1 MIYLSLYF
9 FGTRI
14 FYTFLNQFFMTIKR
28 NILYFTITGI
38 FASLIGAYLVMAHG
52 GHGDDEA
59 ANLGWDTSVVLSTG
73 ATFTTLQTA
82 DATSLSVPT
91 YPGTVLSD
99 NYGSI
104 FPERQGIIGEL
115 LINLGDTVKKWQRI
129 AIINAPT
136 NTPEMV
142 SMVAWQR
149 AEIAIAQGELQGAR
163 EKFAYI
169 TNIVGSPESSFS
181 RAYDIQRKALD
192 IQYEV
197 QKKQLD
203 AKIASQKTQLEARWV
218 VIESSQVASTA
229 TIAEN
234 TQKQETAKKYLIG
247 KTNEAIAELLTIF
260 YNGDRNNLGINTT
273 SYDKYWWYNAQWWSL
288 GVTDRQRITDIPER
302 FHANMKDIIPSY
314 PLSTEGST
322 EDLSLMLKKV
332 ESAINDANTI
342 FAIISANTDSYTSR
356 KKDLLDLLS
365 GTDGI
370 IILQSQLIELTNG
383 TRSASATASGVFSQA
398 NADLIGLEQEMRLL
412 ESERDLLEANK
423 KKDYAILSGEQ
434 SLSSV
439 DLEKLKIEAKT
450 EQIGA
455 ENRVKAFQ
463 NALGA
468 IQSTMKISYAVA
480 PFDGVI
486 SRKNVSIGQTVD
498 VTTPLFD
505 IAGKSESLDLF
516 VRFEV
521 PVSEYKSI
529 QKWQSIQVSL
539 PGIETESTKAEITR
553 YSSSVNQDTQTISVE
568 ASIDTS
574 HLPVGA
580 QVRIVK
586 SGLTGT
592 GYIEVPKTSILEER
606 EESYV
611 YKVLPNNTLKKWK
624 ISYEIIREKYIVTE
638 WIKTDTQV
646 VTDIRSREWKDGMD
660 VTKLISSNP

>member
-1 MIYLSLYF
+1 MTTKSN
-9 FGTRI
+9 I
-14 FYTFLNQFFMTIKR
+14 FYLA
-28 NILYFTITGI
+28 ITGI
-38 FASLIGAYLVMAHG
+38 FSSILAGYILVGAHG
-52 GHGDDEA
+52 GHGDEEA
-59 ANLGWDTSVVLSTG
+59 ENLGGDSSVTLSTG
-73 ATFTTLQTA
+73 ATFTTLQVA
-82 DATSLSVPT
+82 DMSNLSIPT

-115 LINLGDTVKKWQRI
+115 LVSLGDTVKKGQRV
-129 AIINAPT
+129 ATINAPT

-142 SMVAWQR
+142 SMVAGQR
-149 AEIAIAQGELQGAR
+149 AEIAIAQGELQSAK
-163 EKFAYI
+163 EKLIYI
-169 TNIVGSPESSFS
+169 NDVVASPNSSF
-181 RAYDIQRKALD
+181 RQAYDVQRKALD

-203 AKIASQKTQLEARWV
+203 AKIASLRANLEARGV
-218 VIESSQVASTA
+218 VIESSRQASSA

-247 KTNEAIAELLTIF
+247 KANEAIAELLTIF

-273 SYDKYWWYNAQWWSL
+273 SYVFYWGYNSNWGSL
-288 GVTDRQRITDIPER
+288 GVNDRQKILDIPER
-302 FHANMKDIIPSY
+302 FHKNMQTIMPMY
-314 PLSTEGST
+314 PLSTEIST
-322 EDLSLMLKKV
+322 IDLSRTLRSL
-332 ESAINDANTI
+332 ESLINDANSI
-342 FAIISANTDSYTSR
+342 YAIIGPASTTNYTEN
-356 KKDLLDLLS
+356 KQELLSLLS
-365 GTDGI
+365 GDNGI
-370 IILQSQLIELTNG
+370 LILQSRLIEIENG
-383 TRSASATASGVFSQA
+383 TLSANATASGTLSQA
-398 NADLIGLEQEMRLL
+398 NADLIGLKQEMALL

-423 KKDYAILSGEQ
+423 KKDYATLSGEQ

-439 DLEKLKIEAKT
+439 DLEKLKIEARS
-450 EQIGA
+450 EQIGS
-455 ENRVKAFQ
+455 ENRVRALQ

-468 IQSTMKISYAVA
+468 IQSTMKVSYAVA

-498 VTTPLFD
+498 VTTPIFD

-521 PVSEYKSI
+521 PVAEYATIK
-529 QKWQSIQVSL
+529 QGQSIQVSL
-539 PGIETESTKAEITR
+539 PGIEAESTQAEVTR
-553 YSSSVNQDTQTISVE
+553 FSSSVNQDTQTISVE

-574 HLPVGA
+574 HLPVGT

-592 GYIEVPKTSILEER
+592 GYIEIPKTSILEEG

-624 ISYEIIREKYIVTE
+624 ITYENIGGKYIITE
-638 WIKTDTQV
+638 GLKADTRI
-646 VTDIRSREWKDGMD
+646 VTDAQDERWKDNMD
-660 VTKLISSNP
+660 VGAILSTNP

>member
-1 MIYLSLYF
+1 
-9 FGTRI
+9 
-14 FYTFLNQFFMTIKR
+14 MTIKR
-28 NILYFTITGI
+28 NIVYFAVTGI
-38 FASLIGAYLVMAHG
+38 LASLVGSYLVMAHG
-52 GHGDDEA
+52 GHGDEEA
-59 ANLGWDTSVVLSTG
+59 DNLGGDTAVVLSTG

-82 DATSLSVPT
+82 DASNLSVPT

-104 FPERQGIIGEL
+104 FPERQGIIAEL
-115 LINLGDTVKKWQRI
+115 IVSLGDTVKKGQRV

-142 SMVAWQR
+142 SMIAGQR
-149 AEIAIAQGELQGAR
+149 AEIAIAQGELQGAK

-169 TNIVGSPESSFS
+169 TNVVGGPNSSF
-181 RAYDIQRKALD
+181 RQAYDVQRKALD

-203 AKIASQKTQLEARWV
+203 AKITSLRANLEARGV
-218 VIESSQVASTA
+218 VISSSQVASTA

-260 YNGDRNNLGINTT
+260 YSGDKNNLGINTT
-273 SYDKYWWYNAQWWSL
+273 SYDKYWGYNAQWGSL

-302 FHANMKDIIPSY
+302 FHVNMKNIIPSY
-314 PLSTEGST
+314 PLSTETTT

-332 ESAINDANTI
+332 ETAINDANTI
-342 FAIISANTDSYTSR
+342 FSIISANTDNYAIN
-356 KKDLLDLLS
+356 KKELLNLLS

-398 NADLIGLEQEMRLL
+398 NADLIGLQQEMKLL

-423 KKDYAILSGEQ
+423 QKDYATLSGEQ

-439 DLEKLKIEAKT
+439 DLEKLKIEAQSEK
-450 EQIGA
+450 IGA

-468 IQSTMKISYAVA
+468 IQNAMKISYAVA

-529 QKWQSIQVSL
+529 QKGQSIQVSL
-539 PGIETESTKAEITR
+539 PGIEAESTKAEITR
-553 YSSSVNQDTQTISVE
+553 FSSSVNQDTQTISVE

-574 HLPVGA
+574 HLPVGT

-592 GYIEVPKTSILEER
+592 GYVEIPKTSVVEEGDKF
-606 EESYV
+606 YI

-624 ISYEIIREKYIVTE
+624 ITYEIIGEKYIVTE
-638 WIKTDTQV
+638 GLKADIQI
-646 VTDIRSREWKDGMD
+646 VTDIRSREWKDDMD
-660 VTKLISSNP
+660 VGAILSTNP

>member
-1 MIYLSLYF
+1 
-9 FGTRI
+9 
-14 FYTFLNQFFMTIKR
+14 MTIKR
-28 NILYFTITGI
+28 NIVYFAVTGI
-38 FASLIGAYLVMAHG
+38 LASLVGSYLVMAHG
-52 GHGDDEA
+52 GHGDEEA
-59 ANLGWDTSVVLSTG
+59 DNLGWDTAVVLSTW

-82 DATSLSVPT
+82 DASNLSVPT

-104 FPERQGIIGEL
+104 FPERQGIIAEL
-115 LINLGDTVKKWQRI
+115 IVSLGDTVKKWQRV

-142 SMVAWQR
+142 SMIAGQR
-149 AEIAIAQGELQGAR
+149 AEIAIAQGELQGAK

-169 TNIVGSPESSFS
+169 TNVVGGPNSSF
-181 RAYDIQRKALD
+181 RQAYDVQRKALD

-203 AKIASQKTQLEARWV
+203 AKITSLRANLEARWV
-218 VIESSQVASTA
+218 VISSSQVASTA

-260 YNGDRNNLGINTT
+260 YSGDKNNLGINTT

-302 FHANMKDIIPSY
+302 FHVNMKNIIPSY
-314 PLSTEGST
+314 PLSTETTT

-332 ESAINDANTI
+332 ETAINDANTI
-342 FAIISANTDSYTSR
+342 FSIISANTDNYAIN
-356 KKDLLDLLS
+356 KKELLNLLS

-398 NADLIGLEQEMRLL
+398 NADLIGVQQEMKLL

-423 KKDYAILSGEQ
+423 QKDYATLSGEQ

-439 DLEKLKIEAKT
+439 DLEKLKIEAQSEK
-450 EQIGA
+450 IGA

-463 NALGA
+463 NALWA
-468 IQSTMKISYAVA
+468 IQNAMKISYAVA

-505 IAGKSESLDLF
+505 IAWKSESLDLF

-539 PGIETESTKAEITR
+539 PGIEAESTKAEITR
-553 YSSSVNQDTQTISVE
+553 FSSSVNQDTQTISVE

-574 HLPVGA
+574 HLPVGT

-592 GYIEVPKTSILEER
+592 GYVEVPKTSIFEEWD
-606 EESYV
+606 ESYI

-624 ISYEIIREKYIVTE
+624 ITYEIIGEKYIVTE
-638 WIKTDTQV
+638 WLKADIQI
-646 VTDIRSREWKDGMD
+646 VTDIRSREWKDDMD
-660 VTKLISSNP
+660 VGAILSTNP

>member
-1 MIYLSLYF
+1 
-9 FGTRI
+9 
-14 FYTFLNQFFMTIKR
+14 MTIKR
-28 NILYFTITGI
+28 NIVYFAVTGVL
-38 FASLIGAYLVMAHG
+38 ASLVGSYLVMAHG
-52 GHGDDEA
+52 GHGDEEA
-59 ANLGWDTSVVLSTG
+59 DNLGWDTAVVLSTW

-82 DATSLSVPT
+82 DASNLSVPT

-104 FPERQGIIGEL
+104 FPERQGIIAEL
-115 LINLGDTVKKWQRI
+115 IVSLGDTVKKWQRV

-142 SMVAWQR
+142 SMIAGQR
-149 AEIAIAQGELQGAR
+149 AEIAIAQGELQGAK

-169 TNIVGSPESSFS
+169 TNVVGGPNSSF
-181 RAYDIQRKALD
+181 RQAYDVQRKALD

-203 AKIASQKTQLEARWV
+203 AKITSLRANLEARWV
-218 VIESSQVASTA
+218 VISSSQVASTA

-260 YNGDRNNLGINTT
+260 YSGDKNNLGINTT
-273 SYDKYWWYNAQWWSL
+273 SYDKYWWYNAQWWNL

-302 FHANMKDIIPSY
+302 FHVNMKNIIPSY
-314 PLSTEGST
+314 PLSTETTT

-332 ESAINDANTI
+332 ETAINDANTI
-342 FAIISANTDSYTSR
+342 FSIISANTDNYAIN
-356 KKDLLDLLS
+356 KKELLNLLS

-398 NADLIGLEQEMRLL
+398 NADLIGVQQEMKLL

-423 KKDYAILSGEQ
+423 QKDYATLSGEQ

-439 DLEKLKIEAKT
+439 DLEKLKIEAQSEK
-450 EQIGA
+450 IGA

-463 NALGA
+463 NALWA
-468 IQSTMKISYAVA
+468 IQNAMKISYAVA
-480 PFDGVI
+480 HFDGVI

-505 IAGKSESLDLF
+505 IAGKSDDLDLF

-539 PGIETESTKAEITR
+539 PGIEAESTKAEITR
-553 YSSSVNQDTQTISVE
+553 FSSSVNQDTQTISVE

-574 HLPVGA
+574 HLPVGT

-592 GYIEVPKTSILEER
+592 GYVEVPKTSIFEEWD
-606 EESYV
+606 ESYI

-624 ISYEIIREKYIVTE
+624 ITYEIIGEKYIVTE
-638 WIKTDTQV
+638 WLKADIQI
-646 VTDIRSREWKDGMD
+646 VTDIRSREWKDDMD
-660 VTKLISSNP
+660 VGAILSTNP

>member
-1 MIYLSLYF
+1 
-9 FGTRI
+9 
-14 FYTFLNQFFMTIKR
+14 MTIKR
-28 NILYFTITGI
+28 NIVYFAVTGVL
-38 FASLIGAYLVMAHG
+38 ASLVGSYLVMAHG
-52 GHGDDEA
+52 GHGDEEA
-59 ANLGWDTSVVLSTG
+59 DNLGWDTAVVLSTW
-73 ATFTTLQTA
+73 ATFTTLQTS
-82 DATSLSVPT
+82 DSSNLSVPT

-104 FPERQGIIGEL
+104 FPERQGIIAEL
-115 LINLGDTVKKWQRI
+115 IVSLGDTVKKWQRV

-136 NTPEMV
+136 NTPEIV
-142 SMVAWQR
+142 SMIAGQR

-169 TNIVGSPESSFS
+169 TNVVGGPNSSF
-181 RAYDIQRKALD
+181 RQAYDVQRKALD

-203 AKIASQKTQLEARWV
+203 AKITSLRANLEARWV
-218 VIESSQVASTA
+218 VISSSQVASTA

-260 YNGDRNNLGINTT
+260 YSGDKNNLGINTT
-273 SYDKYWWYNAQWWSL
+273 SYDKYWWYNAQWWNL

-302 FHANMKDIIPSY
+302 FHVNMKNIIPSY
-314 PLSTEGST
+314 PLSTEITT

-332 ESAINDANTI
+332 ETAINDANTI
-342 FAIISANTDSYTSR
+342 FSIISANTDNYAIN
-356 KKDLLDLLS
+356 KKELLNLLS

-398 NADLIGLEQEMRLL
+398 NADLIGVQQEMKLL

-423 KKDYAILSGEQ
+423 QKDYATLSGEQ

-439 DLEKLKIEAKT
+439 DLEKLKIEAQSEK
-450 EQIGA
+450 IGA

-463 NALGA
+463 NALWA
-468 IQSTMKISYAVA
+468 IQNAMKISYAVA

-505 IAGKSESLDLF
+505 IAWKSESLDLF

-539 PGIETESTKAEITR
+539 PGIEAESTKAEITR
-553 YSSSVNQDTQTISVE
+553 FSSSVNQDTQTISVE

-574 HLPVGA
+574 HLPVGT

-592 GYIEVPKTSILEER
+592 GYVEIPKTSVVEEWDKF
-606 EESYV
+606 YI

-624 ISYEIIREKYIVTE
+624 ITYEIIGEKYIVTE
-638 WIKTDTQV
+638 WLKADIQI
-646 VTDIRSREWKDGMD
+646 VTDIRSREWKDDMD
-660 VTKLISSNP
+660 VGAILSTNP

>member
-1 MIYLSLYF
+1 
-9 FGTRI
+9 
-14 FYTFLNQFFMTIKR
+14 MTIKR
-28 NILYFTITGI
+28 NIVYFAVTGI
-38 FASLIGAYLVMAHG
+38 LASLVGSYLVMAHG
-52 GHGDDEA
+52 GHGDEEA
-59 ANLGWDTSVVLSTG
+59 DNLGWDTAVVLSTW

-82 DATSLSVPT
+82 DASNLSVPT

-104 FPERQGIIGEL
+104 FPERQGIIAEL
-115 LINLGDTVKKWQRI
+115 IVSLGDTVKKWQRV

-142 SMVAWQR
+142 SMIAGQR
-149 AEIAIAQGELQGAR
+149 AEIAIAQGELQGAK

-169 TNIVGSPESSFS
+169 TNVVGGPNSSF
-181 RAYDIQRKALD
+181 RQAYDVQRKALD

-203 AKIASQKTQLEARWV
+203 AKITSLRANLEARWV
-218 VIESSQVASTA
+218 VISSSQVASTA

-260 YNGDRNNLGINTT
+260 YSGDKNNLGINTT

-302 FHANMKDIIPSY
+302 FHVNMKNIIPSY
-314 PLSTEGST
+314 PLSTETTT

-332 ESAINDANTI
+332 ETAINDANTI
-342 FAIISANTDSYTSR
+342 FSIISANTDNYAIN
-356 KKDLLDLLS
+356 KKELLNLLS

-398 NADLIGLEQEMRLL
+398 NADLIGLQQEMKLL

-423 KKDYAILSGEQ
+423 QKDYATLSGEQ

-439 DLEKLKIEAKT
+439 DLEKLKIEAQSEK
-450 EQIGA
+450 IGA

-463 NALGA
+463 NALWA
-468 IQSTMKISYAVA
+468 IQNAMKISYAVA

-505 IAGKSESLDLF
+505 IAWKSESLDLF

-539 PGIETESTKAEITR
+539 PGIEAESTKAEITR
-553 YSSSVNQDTQTISVE
+553 FSSSVNQDTQTISVE

-574 HLPVGA
+574 HLPVGT

-592 GYIEVPKTSILEER
+592 GYVEIPKTSVVEEWDKF
-606 EESYV
+606 YI

-624 ISYEIIREKYIVTE
+624 ITYEIIGEKYIVTE
-638 WIKTDTQV
+638 WLKADIQI
-646 VTDIRSREWKDGMD
+646 VTDIRSREWKDDMD
-660 VTKLISSNP
+660 VGAILSTNP

>member
-1 MIYLSLYF
+1 
-9 FGTRI
+9 
-14 FYTFLNQFFMTIKR
+14 MTIKR
-28 NILYFTITGI
+28 NIVYFAVTGI
-38 FASLIGAYLVMAHG
+38 LASLVGSYLVMAHG
-52 GHGDDEA
+52 GHGDEEA
-59 ANLGWDTSVVLSTG
+59 DNLGWDTAVVLSTW

-82 DATSLSVPT
+82 DASNLSVPT

-104 FPERQGIIGEL
+104 FPERQGIIAEL
-115 LINLGDTVKKWQRI
+115 IVSLGDTVKKWQRV

-142 SMVAWQR
+142 SMIAGQR
-149 AEIAIAQGELQGAR
+149 AEIAIAQGELQGAK

-169 TNIVGSPESSFS
+169 TNVVGGPNSSFHQ
-181 RAYDIQRKALD
+181 AYDVQRKALD

-203 AKIASQKTQLEARWV
+203 AKITSLRANLEARWV
-218 VIESSQVASTA
+218 VISSSQVASTA

-260 YNGDRNNLGINTT
+260 YSGDKNNLGINTT

-302 FHANMKDIIPSY
+302 FHVNMKNIIPSY
-314 PLSTEGST
+314 PLSTEITT

-332 ESAINDANTI
+332 ETAINDANTI
-342 FAIISANTDSYTSR
+342 FSIISANTDNYAIN
-356 KKDLLDLLS
+356 KKELLNLLS

-398 NADLIGLEQEMRLL
+398 NADLIGLQQEMKLL

-423 KKDYAILSGEQ
+423 QKDYATLSGEQ

-439 DLEKLKIEAKT
+439 DLEKLKIEAQSEK
-450 EQIGA
+450 IGA

-463 NALGA
+463 NALWA
-468 IQSTMKISYAVA
+468 IQNTMKISYAVA

-505 IAGKSESLDLF
+505 IAWKSESLDLF

-539 PGIETESTKAEITR
+539 PGIEAESTKAEIAR
-553 YSSSVNQDTQTISVE
+553 FSSSVNQDTQTISVE

-574 HLPVGA
+574 HLPVGT

-592 GYIEVPKTSILEER
+592 GYVEIPKTSVVEEWDKF
-606 EESYV
+606 YI

-624 ISYEIIREKYIVTE
+624 ITYEIIGEKYIVTE
-638 WIKTDTQV
+638 WLKADIQI
-646 VTDIRSREWKDGMD
+646 VTDIRSREWKDDMD
-660 VTKLISSNP
+660 VGAILSTNP

>member
-1 MIYLSLYF
+1 
-9 FGTRI
+9 
-14 FYTFLNQFFMTIKR
+14 
-28 NILYFTITGI
+28 
-38 FASLIGAYLVMAHG
+38 MAHG
-52 GHGDDEA
+52 GHGDEEA
-59 ANLGWDTSVVLSTG
+59 ENLGRDTSIVLSTW
-73 ATFTTLQTA
+73 ATFTTLQIA

-115 LINLGDTVKKWQRI
+115 LVSLWDTVKKWQKV

-136 NTPEMV
+136 NTPEIV
-142 SMVAWQR
+142 SMVAGQR
-149 AEIAIAQGELQGAR
+149 AEIAIAQGEVQSAR
-163 EKFAYI
+163 EKLSYI
-169 TNIVGSPESSFS
+169 TNVVESPESAFS
-181 RAYDIQRKALD
+181 RAYDVQRKALD
-192 IQYEV
+192 IQYEI

-203 AKIASQKTQLEARWV
+203 AKITSQKAQLEARWV
-218 VIESSQVASTA
+218 VISSSQVSSTA

-234 TQKQETAKKYLIG
+234 TQKQETARKYLVG
-247 KTNEAIAELLTIF
+247 KTNEAITELLTIF
-260 YNGDRNNLGINTT
+260 YSGDRNNLGINTN
-273 SYDKYWWYNAQWWSL
+273 SYDTYWWYNAQWWGL

-302 FHANMKDIIPSY
+302 FHVNMKNIVPSY
-314 PLSTEGST
+314 PLSTEATT
-322 EDLSLMLKKV
+322 EDLALMLKKV

-342 FAIISANTDSYTSR
+342 FAIISANTDNYATH
-356 KKDLLDLLS
+356 KKELLNLLS
-365 GTDGI
+365 GTDSI

-398 NADLIGLEQEMRLL
+398 NADLIGLQQEMKLL

-423 KKDYAILSGEQ
+423 KKDHSTLSGEQ

-439 DLEKLKIEAKT
+439 DLEKLKIEAKS

-463 NALGA
+463 NALWA
-468 IQSTMKISYAVA
+468 IQSTMRVSYALA

-486 SRKNVSIGQTVD
+486 SRKNISIGQTVD

-539 PGIETESTKAEITR
+539 PGIESESTKAEITR

-574 HLPVGA
+574 HLPVGT

-592 GYIEVPKTSILEER
+592 GYIEVPKTSILKEW

-611 YKVLPNNTLKKWK
+611 YKVLPNKTLKKWK
-624 ISYEIIREKYIVTE
+624 ISYEIIWEKYIATK
-638 WIKTDTQV
+638 WLGTDIKI
-646 VTDIRSREWKDGMD
+646 VTDASNSKWKDDMD
-660 VTKLISSNP
+660 VSAILSTNP

>member
-1 MIYLSLYF
+1 
-9 FGTRI
+9 
-14 FYTFLNQFFMTIKR
+14 MTIKR
-28 NILYFTITGI
+28 NIVYFAVTGVL
-38 FASLIGAYLVMAHG
+38 ASLVGSYLVMAHG
-52 GHGDDEA
+52 GHGDEEA
-59 ANLGWDTSVVLSTG
+59 DNLGWDTAVVLSTW

-82 DATSLSVPT
+82 DASNLSVPT

-104 FPERQGIIGEL
+104 FPERQGIIAEL
-115 LINLGDTVKKWQRI
+115 IVSLGDTVKKWQRV

-142 SMVAWQR
+142 SMIAGQR
-149 AEIAIAQGELQGAR
+149 AEIAIAQGELQGAK

-169 TNIVGSPESSFS
+169 TNVVGGPNSSF
-181 RAYDIQRKALD
+181 RQAYDVQRKALD

-203 AKIASQKTQLEARWV
+203 AKITSLRANLEARWV
-218 VIESSQVASTA
+218 VISSSQVASTA

-260 YNGDRNNLGINTT
+260 YSGDKNNLGINTT

-302 FHANMKDIIPSY
+302 FHVNMKNIIPSY
-314 PLSTEGST
+314 PLSTETTT

-332 ESAINDANTI
+332 ETAINDANTI
-342 FAIISANTDSYTSR
+342 FSIISANTDNYAIN
-356 KKDLLDLLS
+356 KKELLNLLS

-398 NADLIGLEQEMRLL
+398 NADLIGIQQEMKLL

-423 KKDYAILSGEQ
+423 QKDYATLSGEQ

-439 DLEKLKIEAKT
+439 DLEKLKIEAQSEK
-450 EQIGA
+450 IGA

-463 NALGA
+463 NALWA
-468 IQSTMKISYAVA
+468 IQNTMKISYAVA

-505 IAGKSESLDLF
+505 IAWKSESLDLF

-539 PGIETESTKAEITR
+539 PGIEAESTKAEITR
-553 YSSSVNQDTQTISVE
+553 FSSSVNQDTQTISVE

-574 HLPVGA
+574 HLPVGT

-592 GYIEVPKTSILEER
+592 GYVEVPKTSIFEEWD
-606 EESYV
+606 ESYI

-624 ISYEIIREKYIVTE
+624 ITYEIIGEKYIVTE
-638 WIKTDTQV
+638 WLKADIQI
-646 VTDIRSREWKDGMD
+646 VTDIRSREWKDDMD
-660 VTKLISSNP
+660 VGAILSTNP

>member
-1 MIYLSLYF
+1 MFKNNILSL
-9 FGTRI
+9 I
-14 FYTFLNQFFMTIKR
+14 IAW
-28 NILYFTITGI
+28 IL
-38 FASLIGAYLVMAHG
+38 ASTLAGYILVWAHG
-52 GHGDDEA
+52 GHGDEEA
-59 ANLGWDTSVVLSTG
+59 ENLWWDTSVVLSTW

-115 LINLGDTVKKWQRI
+115 LVSLGDTVKKWQRV

-142 SMVAWQR
+142 SMMAGQR

-163 EKFAYI
+163 EKLAYI
-169 TNIVGSPESSFS
+169 TNVVGSPESSFS
-181 RAYDIQRKALD
+181 RAYDVQRKALD

-197 QKKQLD
+197 QKRQLD
-203 AKIASQKTQLEARWV
+203 AKIASQKAQLEARGV
-218 VIESSQVASTA
+218 VISSSQIASTA

-260 YNGDRNNLGINTT
+260 YNGDRNNLSINTT
-273 SYDKYWWYNAQWWSL
+273 SYDKYWGYNSNWGSL
-288 GVTDRQRITDIPER
+288 GASDRQKILDIPER
-302 FHANMKDIIPSY
+302 FHRNMQNIVPSY
-314 PLSTEGST
+314 PLSTEATT

-342 FAIISANTDSYTSR
+342 FAIISSNIANYATY
-356 KKDLLDLLS
+356 KKELLSLLS

-383 TRSASATASGVFSQA
+383 TMSASATASGVFSQA
-398 NADLIGLEQEMRLL
+398 NADLIGLQQEMKLL

-423 KKDYAILSGEQ
+423 KKDYATLSGEQ

-439 DLEKLKIEAKT
+439 DLEKLKIEAKS
-450 EQIGA
+450 EQIGS
-455 ENRVKAFQ
+455 ENRVKALQ
-463 NALGA
+463 NALWA
-468 IQSTMKISYAVA
+468 IQSTMKVSYAVA

-486 SRKNVSIGQTVD
+486 SRKNVTIGQTVD

-539 PGIETESTKAEITR
+539 PGIESESTQAEITR
-553 YSSSVNQDTQTISVE
+553 YSSSVNKDTQTISVE

-574 HLPVGA
+574 HLPVGT

-592 GYIEVPKTSILEER
+592 GYIEVPKTSILEEW

-624 ISYEIIREKYIVTE
+624 ISYELIGEKYIVTE
-638 WIKTDTQV
+638 GLKADTQI
-646 VTDIRSREWKDGMD
+646 VTDASHPKWKDDMD
-660 VTKLISSNP
+660 VSAILSTNP